1 MHVAFGRCGK
11 TFTNYLGYARV
22 GCLLVGAPDEVF
34 NSKAL
39 QRAKCAIAKRQS
51 FIPRRRL
58 FLRQS
63 LLQRLVRFG
72 AVKPQ
77 WKETIM
83 WMLTAYAFLLRSGG
97 YSLQ

>member
-1 MHVAFGRCGK
+1 MACGRCEK

-22 GCLLVGAPDEVF
+22 GCFLVGAPDEVF
-34 NSKAL
+34 NSRAL

-51 FIPRRRL
+51 FIPRRRF

-63 LLQRLVRFG
+63 LLQRLLRFG
-72 AVKPQ
+72 AAKLQ

-83 WMLTAYAFLLRSGG
+83 WMLTAYAFLLRHGSH
-97 YSLQ
+97 SLQW